1 MSSSGPLKRLQDIFD
16 QIERIEA
23 YVAGMNLDAF
33 AADNRTQDAVERC
46 FERICEASRKIG
58 DGLDAKY
65 PDVGFPNLRKFG
77 SVLRHDYDDI
87 DSDVVWEF
95 TQRRIHLLKA
105 AVRAELDL

>member
-1 MSSSGPLKRLQDIFD
+1 MSSDDPQKRLRDILE
-16 QIERIEA
+16 QIIRIES
-23 YVAGMNLDAF
+23 YVTGFSLDDF
-33 AADNRTQDAVERC
+33 YTDTRTQDAVERC

-65 PDVGFPNLRKFG
+65 PAVDFPNLRKFG

-95 TQRRIHLLKA
+95 TQRRLHTLKA
-105 AVRAELDL
+105 AVSTELGL